1 MAPKRG
7 QSVERTDERE
17 EFMQKLAEY
26 HQKRGTTLEAE
37 PKIGVRHIDLF
48 KLYTRVI
55 GDGGYDLCSDTKA
68 KPLMW
73 RRLAE
78 EFIGKNQYTAAQAFQ
93 IKNVYYKNLCA
104 YEISTH
110 WGKEPPPKEILEDV
124 TAKGG
129 NVMTRTLENY
139 ERPKPRDQEMLQ
151 NGDASDG
158 SPEQRTPKDGKNDL
172 ADEPGSATGR
182 STRGLRQ
189 QPPQRVLFQPDV
201 NLGRQTR
208 GHAQLPSASPTPGA
222 SVNGLTHSS
231 SFANGASSTLASYE
245 PSQAFPLSLKPVTT
259 PANNPDFYRNE
270 RKRKLDA
277 NAGPLAKKYKNIMLP
292 GTGFIGPNIYVRAQ
306 LALQSGL
313 PEEEQYA
320 LHHLVKIS
328 HERGDKYRFD
338 QFPGLADALVKKTLQ
353 ITSLFYDID
362 WDVMYD
368 EEFFAGD
375 DETLNGLDG
384 TPDILQKLRSR
395 IPIITDDSII
405 DADFLTRL
413 NRVTEAGLILRNMS
427 LQDENAAYLSRLPL
441 VQDLI
446 AVVLNL
452 PEHSSM
458 TELRHH
464 ILDLS
469 EQVLRYVDL
478 SQHDAVYQGLLQQAL
493 GADRGAITTALR
505 AISRIAMTHPLP
517 KRLEDIPVSLLH
529 RIEEY
534 LLVDD
539 EELRSACLDFLG
551 QYTSFG
557 DNVETLVKVMDAE
570 ALARSLSRLVLFTA
584 KEYIETRP
592 TQQREPD
599 TSIAP
604 VPRLSRAI
612 VQDLLKLEEPD
623 RSSEWLR
630 MCFVSDLSAEMTQIS
645 LWQAYQGTFAPH
657 QATHP
662 HLIAGDFIKNVS
674 STFQGAT
681 AQVAGANKYVIKG
694 IRSRKAPIDTGV
706 LASFTAADKDKELIR
721 CHWKLTY
728 PVEGVRDAITGLV
741 SAPTTREID
750 CAEWFRS
757 GEQILEHILTSHLQ
771 ISKNMGLV
779 DGDRMDI
786 DSGLAR
792 SPAGSVNGL
801 TNGTTEHTPKD
812 TFDFSSA
819 DATTFRC
826 KWADCGHV
834 SPPFDGAQISRSLLF
849 ARHIE
854 THLPETEASRLR
866 HNLRPD
872 SVVTPSSGDITR
884 LAMLED
890 EKGDATGVPLRAVL
904 VLRNMARFM
913 PKASSAV
920 VNRALKSGQKR
931 PQHDMMSAVF
941 SNEVRDRLMYAMTHG
956 EGIRSYCGAVFR
968 AIRANSA

>member
-7 QSVERTDERE
+7 SSIERTNERE
-17 EFMQKLAEY
+17 DFMRKLEEY
-26 HQKRGTTLEAE
+26 HQQRGTTLEAE
-37 PKIGVRHIDLF
+37 PKIGVRHVDLF
-48 KLYTRVI
+48 KLYTRVVEE
-55 GDGGYDLCSDTKA
+55 GGYDLCSDTKA

-139 ERPKPRDQEMLQ
+139 ERPKGRDGEGMQ
-151 NGDASDG
+151 NGEGSEG
-158 SPEQRTPKDGKNDL
+158 SPEQRTPKDVKSEL

-189 QPPQRVLFQPDV
+189 QPPQRVLFQPDAPPA
-201 NLGRQTR
+201 RQTR
-208 GHAQLPSASPTPGA
+208 GQAHPPGASPTPGA
-222 SVNGLTHSS
+222 SVHGVTHSS
-231 SFANGASSTLASYE
+231 SLANGTSSTLASYE
-245 PSQAFPLSLKPVTT
+245 PPQAYPLSLKAAAT
-259 PANNPDFYRNE
+259 PASQPDWYRNE
-270 RKRKLDA
+270 RKRKLESE
-277 NAGPLAKKYKNIMLP
+277 AGPLAKKYKNIMLP

-338 QFPGLADALVKKTLQ
+338 QFPGLADALIKKTLQ
-353 ITSLFYDID
+353 VTSLFYDID

-395 IPIITDDSII
+395 IPIISEDSTL
-405 DADFLTRL
+405 DSDFLTRL
-413 NRVTEAGLILRNMS
+413 NRVTEAGLVLRNMS

-452 PEHSSM
+452 PEHPSLV
-458 TELRHH
+458 ELRHH
-464 ILDLS
+464 ILDLC
-469 EQVLRYVDL
+469 EQVVKYVDI
-478 SQHDAVYQGLLQQAL
+478 SPHDAVYQGLLQHAL
-493 GADRGAITTALR
+493 SPDRGAITTALR
-505 AISRIAMTHPLP
+505 AVSRIAMTHPLP
-517 KRLEDIPVSLLH
+517 KRLDDVPVSLLH
-529 RIEEY
+529 RVHDY
-534 LLVDD
+534 LLVED

-551 QYTSFG
+551 QYTSFA
-557 DNVETLVKVMDAE
+557 DNVESLVSAVDAE
-570 ALARSLSRLVLFTA
+570 ALGRVLSRLVLYTA
-584 KEYIETRP
+584 KEYTESRP
-592 TQQREPD
+592 TKPREAEE
-599 TSIAP
+599 TISP

-612 VQDLLKLEEPD
+612 VQDLLKLDEPE

-630 MCFVSDLSAEMTQIS
+630 MCFVSDPTADMTQIS

-681 AQVAGANKYVIKG
+681 AQVAAANKYVIKG
-694 IRSRKAPIDTGV
+694 IRSRTAPVDTGM
-706 LASFTAADKDKELIR
+706 LAGSNAADKDKELIR
-721 CHWKLTY
+721 CHWHVTY
-728 PVEGVRDAITGLV
+728 PVEGARDAITGIV
-741 SAPTTREID
+741 SGPTTREVE
-750 CAEWFRS
+750 CAEWFRT
-757 GEQILEHILTSHLQ
+757 GEEILEHILTQHLQ
-771 ISKNMGLV
+771 IPTKSAAV
-779 DGDRMDI
+779 DADKMEI
-786 DSGLAR
+786 DSTSAL
-792 SPAGSVNGL
+792 SPPATANGL
-801 TNGTTEHTPKD
+801 TNGATENSWKEK
-812 TFDFSSA
+812 FDFSDS
-819 DATTFRC
+819 DKISSKC
-826 KWADCGHV
+826 KWSDCEHTAAT
-834 SPPFDGAQISRSLLF
+834 PEGAQISKTFLL

-854 THLPETEASRLR
+854 THLPETDAARVK

-872 SVVTPSSGDITR
+872 SDVAPRNGEITR
-884 LAMLED
+884 IAMLED
-890 EKGDATGVPLRAVL
+890 EKGDATSLSLRAAL

-913 PKASSAV
+913 PKSVSSMRAV
-920 VNRALKSGQKR
+920 KSGQKR
-931 PQHDMMSAVF
+931 QHDLMSIVF
-941 SNEVRDRLMYAMTHG
+941 SGEVTERLLHAMSSG
-956 EGIRSYCGAVFR
+956 RAIREYCGAIFR
-968 AIRANSA
+968 AIRANSV